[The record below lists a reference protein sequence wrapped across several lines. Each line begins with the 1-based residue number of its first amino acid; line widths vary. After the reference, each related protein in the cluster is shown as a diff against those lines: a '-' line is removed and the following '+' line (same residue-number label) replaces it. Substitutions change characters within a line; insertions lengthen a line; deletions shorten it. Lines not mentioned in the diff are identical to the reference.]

1 MPGGGE
7 GGDGNG
13 SICFITL
20 EDKEIDQCFEQI
32 KREGGGSMMREEEEE
47 EAWCLPSLHHMV
59 PFLCV
64 MAGEVKECEG
74 GGGRERGKGI

>member
-1 MPGGGE
+1 
-7 GGDGNG
+7 
-13 SICFITL
+13 
-20 EDKEIDQCFEQI
+20 
-32 KREGGGSMMREEEEE
+32 MMREEEEE

-74 GGGRERGKGI
+74 GGAGKEGREFEERQKWKRKEKGGKAGKKKKKKLCIFKHSHFTISK